1 MKTFSNFLTASA
13 VAVAMMAG
21 ASSANAAVSL
31 DLINSADLNLN
42 GTEGFGATITDTLGA
57 FEHTFTFTLDG
68 SNLTNTTVGTVQLG
82 SKDIDF
88 SEITLD
94 GFNLTQVGLGDP
106 SGENWELLGTV
117 LGAGPHTITVKGS
130 VIGFGTTPGATY
142 TGSLNIAAVPEPATW
157 ALMIMGFGSAGY
169 MIRRRRV
176 AFA

>member
-1 MKTFSNFLTASA
+1 MKTFSKFLTASA
-13 VAVAMMAG
+13 FAVALMAG
-21 ASSANAAVSL
+21 ASSANAAVTF
-31 DLINSADLNLN
+31 DLIDSAALNLN
-42 GTEGFGATITDTLGA
+42 GSEGFSATITDDLGA
-57 FEHTFTFTLDG
+57 FEHTFEFTLDG
-68 SNLTNTTVGTVQLG
+68 SNLTNTTVGTIQLG

-94 GFNLTQVGLGDP
+94 GFNLTQVGADP

-117 LGAGPHTITVKGS
+117 LGAGPHKITVSGS
-130 VIGFGTTPGATY
+130 VLGFGTTPGATY
-142 TGSLNIAAVPEPATW
+142 TGSLNIAAIPEPATW